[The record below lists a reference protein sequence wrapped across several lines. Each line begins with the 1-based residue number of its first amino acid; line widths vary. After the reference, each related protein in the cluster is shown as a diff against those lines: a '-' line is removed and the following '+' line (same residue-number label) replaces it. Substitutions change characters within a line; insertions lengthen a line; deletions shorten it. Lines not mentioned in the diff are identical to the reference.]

1 MRKLI
6 IFTFIFFISNLF
18 AQRPPEPV
26 DPSPEPRGPDTPEP
40 RKWIERVMLVTVIDE
55 LNLSEEQTAKFI
67 PKFKEHQRLEQEFF
81 KKRMEKFNELRE
93 LLHSDKIS
101 DEKLRIKIEEFERMR
116 DDFQKRQTVL
126 RKEMESILTIEQR
139 ARFLVFQADFER
151 KIRDII
157 ERVRKQ
163 RPLQKRLEPPE

>member
-1 MRKLI
+1 
-6 IFTFIFFISNLF
+6 
-18 AQRPPEPV
+18 
-26 DPSPEPRGPDTPEP
+26 
-40 RKWIERVMLVTVIDE
+40 
-55 LNLSEEQTAKFI
+55 
-67 PKFKEHQRLEQEFF
+67 LEQEFF